1 MARAKRASDEQYNA
15 RRRVKRL
22 AARLEKQGKTKEASD
37 LLKLVGT
44 SYQGGHT
51 SVNTLN
57 TAYNSYSPR
66 KVIAPKPSKSVGSRG
81 AVTPSPNI
89 GASVPEAVKKP
100 SRPKRDSDE
109 LYNARRRLKRQ
120 ANRLERDSKGQPDM
134 IRKQMES
141 LAKSLRE
148 HAQSAYKAKPEKVK
162 ETLDRLAKVRE
173 YTIGASYGKSSVY
186 RRNTIIMQ
194 QLNAAGTEGA
204 DSSISER
211 KKDVFWAAVKG
222 LWPEG
227 SDVSRNERYNKI
239 IDHFYF
245 SDHSDAK
252 KFEQWLNKKGLEKA
266 DVGGDLSL
274 IYEYITEKLNDP
286 SEYDDPELPYQ
297 EVMKL
302 IHLLK

>member
-15 RRRVKRL
+15 RRRAKRL
-22 AARLEKQGKTKEASD
+22 AARLERQGKTIDAQALRD
-37 LLKLVGT
+37 LVAGSYKGGT
-44 SYQGGHT
+44 VISGE
-51 SVNTLN
+51 LD
-57 TAYNSYSPR
+57 TAYNAYRTSKRTAKAS
-66 KVIAPKPSKSVGSRG
+66 APKPAKVVS
-81 AVTPSPNI
+81 TPTPKQ
-89 GASVPEAVKKP
+89 KKP
-100 SRPKRDSDE
+100 PRPHRPSDD
-109 LYNARRRLKRQ
+109 LRNARRRLERQ
-120 ANRLERDSKGQPDM
+120 ANRLERDSKGQPEM

-148 HAQSAYKAKPEKVK
+148 HVQSAYGVKPEKVS

-173 YTIGASYGKSSVY
+173 YTIGASYGKSAVY

-227 SDVSRNERYNKI
+227 SDVPRNERYNKI

-274 IYEYITEKLNDP
+274 IYEYITEELNDP
-286 SEYDDPELPYQ
+286 AEYDDPELPYQ

>member
-1 MARAKRASDEQYNA
+1 MARDKRASDEQYNA

-37 LLKLVGT
+37 LLKLVST

-51 SVNTLN
+51 SINTLD
-57 TAYNSYSPR
+57 TAYESYTTR
-66 KVIAPKPSKSVGSRG
+66 KVSAPKPVK
-81 AVTPSPNI
+81 
-89 GASVPEAVKKP
+89 ASAPKVERT
-100 SRPKRDSDE
+100 SRPKRKSDE
-109 LYNARRRLKRQ
+109 LYNARRRLRRQ
-120 ANRLERDSKGQPDM
+120 ADKLERDAQGQPDM

-141 LAKSLRE
+141 LAKSLRS
-148 HAQSAYKAKPEKVK
+148 HARDSKGLKPEKYQ
-162 ETLDRLAKVRE
+162 ETIDRLAKVRE

-227 SDVSRNERYNKI
+227 SDVPRNERYNKI

-245 SDHSDAK
+245 SDHSDAR

-274 IYEYITEKLNDP
+274 IYEYITEELNDP
-286 SEYDDPELPYQ
+286 AEYDDPELPYQ

>member
-1 MARAKRASDEQYNA
+1 MARSKRASDEQYNA

-22 AARLEKQGKTKEASD
+22 ADRLKKQGKSEVASY
-37 LLKLVGT
+37 LRKLVNT
-44 SYQGGHT
+44 SYKGGHT
-51 SVNTLN
+51 STNTLN
-57 TAYNSYSPR
+57 AAYESYSPR
-66 KVIAPKPSKSVGSRG
+66 RVSTPKPAKQK
-81 AVTPSPNI
+81 PKQ
-89 GASVPEAVKKP
+89 KKP
-100 SRPKRDSDE
+100 PRPHRPSDD
-109 LYNARRRLKRQ
+109 LRNARRRLERQ

-148 HAQSAYKAKPEKVK
+148 HAKSAYGVKPEKVK

-227 SDVSRNERYNKI
+227 SDVPRNERYNKI

-274 IYEYITEKLNDP
+274 IYEYITEELNNP
-286 SEYDDPELPYQ
+286 AEYDDPELPYQ

>member
-1 MARAKRASDEQYNA
+1 MARAKRESDELYNA
-15 RRRVKRL
+15 RRRVKRQ
-22 AARLEKQGKTKEASD
+22 AARLEREGNVQAAKQLRDLAAKSYRGGTVSKEQLDKAHRAN
-37 LLKLVGT
+37 KV
-44 SYQGGHT
+44 SYDQ
-51 SVNTLN
+51 
-57 TAYNSYSPR
+57 PR
-66 KVIAPKPSKSVGSRG
+66 QAKRVAVPTPQQSAP
-81 AVTPSPNI
+81 
-89 GASVPEAVKKP
+89 KP
-100 SRPKRDSDE
+100 SRPKRASDE

-120 ANRLERDSKGQPDM
+120 AARLERDSKGQPDM

-148 HAQSAYKAKPEKVK
+148 HAKSAYGVKPEEVK
-162 ETLDRLAKVRE
+162 ENLDRLAKVRE
-173 YTIGASYGKSSVY
+173 YTIGASYGKSAVY

-227 SDVSRNERYNKI
+227 SDVPRNERYNKI

-274 IYEYITEKLNDP
+274 IYEYITEELNDP
-286 SEYDDPELPYQ
+286 AVYDDPDLPYQ

-302 IHLLK
+302 IRLLK

>member
-22 AARLEKQGKTKEASD
+22 AARLERQGKTIDAQALRD
-37 LLKLVGT
+37 LVAGSYKGGTVSSGELDT
-44 SYQGGHT
+44 SYNAYRTNKRTATQP
-51 SVNTLN
+51 TL
-57 TAYNSYSPR
+57 S
-66 KVIAPKPSKSVGSRG
+66 IPSE
-81 AVTPSPNI
+81 P
-89 GASVPEAVKKP
+89 KP
-100 SRPKRDSDE
+100 SRPKRDSDD

-120 ANRLERDSKGQPDM
+120 AARLERDSKGQPEM

-141 LAKSLRE
+141 LAKSLRK
-148 HAQSAYKAKPEKVK
+148 HAQSAYGVKPENVK

-227 SDVSRNERYNKI
+227 SDVPRNERYNKI

-274 IYEYITEKLNDP
+274 IYEYITEELNDP
-286 SEYDDPELPYQ
+286 AEYDDPELPYQ

>member
-1 MARAKRASDEQYNA
+1 
-15 RRRVKRL
+15 
-22 AARLEKQGKTKEASD
+22 
-37 LLKLVGT
+37 
-44 SYQGGHT
+44 
-51 SVNTLN
+51 
-57 TAYNSYSPR
+57 
-66 KVIAPKPSKSVGSRG
+66 
-81 AVTPSPNI
+81 
-89 GASVPEAVKKP
+89 
-100 SRPKRDSDE
+100 
-109 LYNARRRLKRQ
+109 
-120 ANRLERDSKGQPDM
+120 M

-148 HAQSAYKAKPEKVK
+148 HAKSAYGVTPEKVR

-227 SDVSRNERYNKI
+227 ADVPRNERYNKI

-274 IYEYITEKLNDP
+274 IYEYITEELNDP
-286 SEYDDPELPYQ
+286 AEYDDPELPYQ

>member
-1 MARAKRASDEQYNA
+1 MARAKRKSDEQYNA

-37 LLKLVGT
+37 LLKLVST

-51 SVNTLN
+51 SINTLN
-57 TAYNSYSPR
+57 TAYESYATSKVSAPR
-66 KVIAPKPSKSVGSRG
+66 TAKSVS
-81 AVTPSPNI
+81 TPI
-89 GASVPEAVKKP
+89 TGQKKP
-100 SRPKRDSDE
+100 SRPKRDSDK

-120 ANRLERDSKGQPDM
+120 ADRLERDSKGQPDM

-148 HAQSAYKAKPEKVK
+148 HAKSAYGVKPEKVD

-173 YTIGASYGKSSVY
+173 YTIGASYGKSAVY

-194 QLNAAGTEGA
+194 QLNAAGTKGA

-227 SDVSRNERYNKI
+227 SDVPRNERYNKI

-274 IYEYITEKLNDP
+274 VYEYITEELNDP
-286 SEYDDPELPYQ
+286 AEYDDPELPYQ

>member
-15 RRRVKRL
+15 RRRAKRL
-22 AARLEKQGKTKEASD
+22 AARLERQGKTIDARALRD
-37 LLKLVGT
+37 LVAGSYKGGT
-44 SYQGGHT
+44 VSSGE
-51 SVNTLN
+51 LD
-57 TAYNSYSPR
+57 TAYNAYRTNKRTTKAS
-66 KVIAPKPSKSVGSRG
+66 APKTAKGSS
-81 AVTPSPNI
+81 SPK
-89 GASVPEAVKKP
+89 PKQKKP
-100 SRPKRDSDE
+100 PRPHRPSDDVR
-109 LYNARRRLKRQ
+109 NARRRLERQ
-120 ANRLERDSKGQPDM
+120 ANRLERDAKGQPEM

-141 LAKSLRE
+141 LAQSLRA
-148 HAQSAYKAKPEKVK
+148 HVKSAYGVKPEKVQ

-227 SDVSRNERYNKI
+227 SDVPRNERYNKI

-274 IYEYITEKLNDP
+274 IYEYITEELNDP
-286 SEYDDPELPYQ
+286 AEYDDPELPYQ

>member
-15 RRRVKRL
+15 RRRAKRL
-22 AARLEKQGKTKEASD
+22 ADRLERQGKTIDAQALRD
-37 LLKLVGT
+37 LAANSYKGGT
-44 SYQGGHT
+44 VSAGE
-51 SVNTLN
+51 LD
-57 TAYNSYSPR
+57 TAYNAYRTSKRTTKAS
-66 KVIAPKPSKSVGSRG
+66 APKPAK
-81 AVTPSPNI
+81 PKQ
-89 GASVPEAVKKP
+89 KKP
-100 SRPKRDSDE
+100 PRPHRPSDD
-109 LYNARRRLKRQ
+109 LRNARRRLERQ
-120 ANRLERDSKGQPDM
+120 ANRLERDSKGQPEM

-148 HAQSAYKAKPEKVK
+148 HAQSAYGVKPEKVK

-227 SDVSRNERYNKI
+227 SDVPRNERYNKI

-274 IYEYITEKLNDP
+274 IYEDITEELNDP
-286 SEYDDPELPYQ
+286 AEYDDPELPYQ

>member
-1 MARAKRASDEQYNA
+1 MARARRASDDQHNA

-22 AARLEKQGKTKEASD
+22 ADRLERQGKAIDAKALRDLVAGSYKGGTVSAGELDAAHSAYRTNKRKAKAS
-37 LLKLVGT
+37 
-44 SYQGGHT
+44 
-51 SVNTLN
+51 
-57 TAYNSYSPR
+57 
-66 KVIAPKPSKSVGSRG
+66 APKLAKGVS
-81 AVTPSPNI
+81 TPKPKQ
-89 GASVPEAVKKP
+89 KKP
-100 SRPKRDSDE
+100 PRPHRPSDDVR
-109 LYNARRRLKRQ
+109 NARRRLERQ
-120 ANRLERDSKGQPDM
+120 ANRLERDAKGQPEM

-148 HAQSAYKAKPEKVK
+148 HVKSAYGVKPEKVQ

-227 SDVSRNERYNKI
+227 SDVPRNERYNKI

-274 IYEYITEKLNDP
+274 IYEYITEELNDP
-286 SEYDDPELPYQ
+286 AEYDDPELPYQ

-302 IHLLK
+302 IRLLK

>member
-15 RRRVKRL
+15 RRRAKRL
-22 AARLEKQGKTKEASD
+22 ADRLERQGKTIDAKALRDLVAGSYKGGTVSAGELDAAHNAYRVSKRTAKAS
-37 LLKLVGT
+37 
-44 SYQGGHT
+44 
-51 SVNTLN
+51 
-57 TAYNSYSPR
+57 
-66 KVIAPKPSKSVGSRG
+66 APKQPVL
-81 AVTPSPNI
+81 
-89 GASVPEAVKKP
+89 SVPSEPKP
-100 SRPKRDSDE
+100 SRPKRDSDK

-120 ANRLERDSKGQPDM
+120 ADRLERDSKGQPDM

-148 HAQSAYKAKPEKVK
+148 HAKSAYGVKPEKVD
-162 ETLDRLAKVRE
+162 ETLDRLKKVRE
-173 YTIGASYGKSSVY
+173 YTIGASYGKSAVY

-227 SDVSRNERYNKI
+227 SDVPRNERYNKI

-274 IYEYITEKLNDP
+274 IYEYITEELNDP
-286 SEYDDPELPYQ
+286 AEYDDPELPYQ

>member
-1 MARAKRASDEQYNA
+1 MARAKRASDDQYNA

-37 LLKLVGT
+37 LLKLVST

-51 SVNTLN
+51 SINTLN
-57 TAYNSYSPR
+57 TAYESYATR
-66 KVIAPKPSKSVGSRG
+66 KVSAPKPAKTSAPKVEVG
-81 AVTPSPNI
+81 A
-89 GASVPEAVKKP
+89 PEVGRT
-100 SRPKRDSDE
+100 SRPQRKSDE
-109 LYNARRRLKRQ
+109 LYNARRRLRRQ
-120 ANRLERDSKGQPDM
+120 ADKLERDAQGQPEM

-141 LAKSLRE
+141 LAKSLRA
-148 HAQSAYKAKPEKVK
+148 HARDSKGLKPEQYQ
-162 ETLDRLAKVRE
+162 ETIDRLGKVRE
-173 YTIGASYGKSSVY
+173 YTVGASYGKSAVY

-227 SDVSRNERYNKI
+227 SDVPRNERYNKI

-245 SDHSDAK
+245 SEHSDAK
-252 KFEQWLNKKGLEKA
+252 KFEEWLEKKGLEKA

-274 IYEYITEKLNDP
+274 VYEYITEELNDP
-286 SEYDDPELPYQ
+286 AEYDDPELPYQ

-302 IHLLK
+302 IRFLK

>member
-1 MARAKRASDEQYNA
+1 MPRPKQPRDEKYNA

-22 AARLEKQGKTKEASD
+22 AERLEKQGKTQEASY
-37 LLKLVGT
+37 LRELVST
-44 SYQGGHT
+44 SYKGGHT
-51 SVNTLN
+51 SISTLN
-57 TAYNSYSPR
+57 AAYESYSPR
-66 KVIAPKPSKSVGSRG
+66 KVSQPKPAK
-81 AVTPSPNI
+81 TKQ
-89 GASVPEAVKKP
+89 KKP
-100 SRPKRDSDE
+100 PRPPRPGDE
-109 LYNARRRLKRQ
+109 LHNARRRLKRQ
-120 ANRLERDSKGQPDM
+120 ADRLERDAQGQPEM

-141 LAKSLRE
+141 LAKSLRAHVE
-148 HAQSAYKAKPEKVK
+148 ASKGLKREQYK

-173 YTIGASYGKSSVY
+173 YTVGASYGKSAVY

-227 SDVSRNERYNKI
+227 SDVPRNERYNKI

-245 SDHSDAK
+245 SEHSDAK
-252 KFEQWLNKKGLEKA
+252 KFEEWLQKKGLEKA

-274 IYEYITEKLNDP
+274 IFEYVTEELNDP
-286 SEYDDPELPYQ
+286 ADYDDPELPYQ

-302 IHLLK
+302 IRFLK